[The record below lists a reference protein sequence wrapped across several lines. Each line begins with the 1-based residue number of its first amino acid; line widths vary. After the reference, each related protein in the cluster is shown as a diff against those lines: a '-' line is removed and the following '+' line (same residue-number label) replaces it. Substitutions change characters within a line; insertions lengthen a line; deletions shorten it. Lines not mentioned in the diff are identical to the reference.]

1 MHHTEI
7 ASFLQFSCR
16 RPSFTPVVINTLAN
30 MEELGQMRVK
40 KKVRL
45 VSDRRR
51 SSLGPLGDRR
61 SSLAMESVVE
71 QVVLDSQG
79 DSPAAMREVVTQLV
93 VERRKT
99 AALEDFV
106 LKIAEGIKSKKMVRK
121 QDIVFFGRTSAN
133 Y

>member
-1 MHHTEI
+1 MK
-7 ASFLQFSCR
+7 A
-16 RPSFTPVVINTLAN
+16 
-30 MEELGQMRVK
+30 K

-71 QVVLDSQG
+71 QVVLDSQA
-79 DSPAAMREVVTQLV
+79 SPAVMREVVTQLV

-99 AALEDFV
+99 AAVEDLV
-106 LKIAEGIKSKKMVRK
+106 QKVVEGIKSKKMVRK
-121 QDIVFFGRTSAN
+121 PDIV
-133 Y
+133 